1 MMEMTQQCCCDK
13 AMWRCLGNRCCGD
26 AGHQRQQCSPGN
38 GCQGDGAKRDGKGL
52 GPLRRGMLLRL
63 SPAGGAAQPGL
74 AGEACGPL
82 DREARLPTDCFTS
95 NKISGRKL
103 IFVNCSTLPSIGIT
117 DFEHMKVISHEIHK
131 LLDIEEPAWNRS
143 ISHRHR
149 DPMGLFLERKAP
161 TGPKAAALTL
171 EEFLKQLDA

>member
-1 MMEMTQQCCCDK
+1 MAKAWAPCGGECCCGCHPLEVPRSQDWQERHVAHWIEK
-13 AMWRCLGNRCCGD
+13 LGFP
-26 AGHQRQQCSPGN
+26 QYV
-38 GCQGDGAKRDGKGL
+38 
-52 GPLRRGMLLRL
+52 
-63 SPAGGAAQPGL
+63 
-74 AGEACGPL
+74 
-82 DREARLPTDCFTS
+82 DCFTS